1 MNEEEVKTV
10 PQEQENA
17 QQEEKVVDELAAY
30 KTPDG
35 DFDPEKIKKLASD
48 KLYYRQQIS
57 KLKQMPSR
65 IEDYGKDFVLDS
77 KFDEF
82 ISTEENKEKIGK
94 IFGKIDKMC
103 MDKGIGVE
111 RNADIR
117 RLVLDE
123 LVENKV
129 IDLTSAEQR
138 EAQAAQIVQDRN
150 KAVQE
155 AIGEASNVEAWNKNL
170 YDWLKTFCNSE
181 AEYELHKKLADTN
194 SLWALSLNKIR
205 QAQLGNRI
213 PVVHSDPKFNETEW
227 FRVFS
232 KADREEQDRLLQER
246 AEMLTKGK

>member
-1 MNEEEVKTV
+1 MESDEKIIENN
-10 PQEQENA
+10 EQEEQKETKKDVLSEYRNEDGTLN
-17 QQEEKVVDELAAY
+17 EEKV
-30 KTPDG
+30 
-35 DFDPEKIKKLASD
+35 IKLSQD

-57 KLKQMPSR
+57 KLKQMPSK

-77 KFDEF
+77 KFDEY

-138 EAQAAQIVQDRN
+138 EARAAQIVADRN

-155 AIGEASNVEAWNKNL
+155 AIGEASNVEAWNKSL
-170 YDWLKTFCNSE
+170 YEWLKSFCNNESE
-181 AEYELHKKLADTN
+181 YALHKKLAETN
-194 SLWALSLNKIR
+194 STWALSLNKVR
-205 QAQLGNRI
+205 QAMMGNRI
-213 PVVHSDPKFNETEW
+213 PVIHPEADYNEEQW
-227 FRVFS
+227 MNVFLKSS
-232 KADREEQDRLLQER
+232 KEEQDALLQKR
-246 AEMLTKGK
+246 SEMLTKNKK

>member
-1 MNEEEVKTV
+1 MNEEVKTV
-10 PQEQENA
+10 PQEQENT

-35 DFDPEKIKKLASD
+35 DFDPEKIKKLSQD

-150 KAVQE
+150 KAVQD
-155 AIGEASNVEAWNKNL
+155 AIGEASNVEAWNKSL
-170 YDWLKTFCNSE
+170 YEWLKSFCNNESE
-181 AEYELHKKLADTN
+181 YALHKKLAETN
-194 SLWALSLNKIR
+194 STWALSLNKVR
-205 QAQLGNRI
+205 QAMMGNRI
-213 PVVHSDPKFNETEW
+213 PIIAPQASFNEEQW
-227 FRVFS
+227 MNVFLKSS
-232 KADREEQDRLLQER
+232 KEEQDRLLQER
-246 AEMLTKGK
+246 AEMLTKNKK